1 MRAEVRLRAL
11 LLTGLLLPI
20 VSAPV
25 EAASADAGI
34 MPQTAPASTPI
45 PIPIALSAVFDESLL
60 NSPRV
65 ASIRAQLGI
74 AKAARQQALVLPN
87 PSFFFLQD
95 TAQLARQIGAS
106 IPIEPP
112 WKLVFRLLV
121 AKNQIRQA
129 DLEIGRNL
137 WQFRGLV
144 RRAYLDVVMSN
155 ETTET
160 FAELRSLALE
170 IKTVAQKRFDA
181 SDVAALDVY
190 RADLAAMQ
198 ADADYRQSTKKV
210 LQTKQRLSVILG
222 RGYTQVIE
230 VLRLPQIQL
239 RAATSELLPD
249 FSQPIP
255 PLAGLVDKALQTRLD
270 IKVVQQSIA
279 VNDSS
284 VRLAKANRLPDPVVN
299 IGDSYSGNPP
309 RPSTATRGLYIG
321 VTQEVPILNRNQGEI
336 ARLRAIKAQLGIE
349 LSSTKN
355 QVTEEVVTAYQ
366 QLAAAR
372 ERVELFQTQILPA
385 SARVAKMARRAYE
398 VGQSDINS
406 TLAAQQANVQTKN
419 AYLEAVRNYQ
429 QSLTDLEQAVGQP
442 F

>member
-11 LLTGLLLPI
+11 LLTGLVLPV
-20 VSAPV
+20 VSLPV

-34 MPQTAPASTPI
+34 MPQSTPVSASA
-45 PIPIALSAVFDESLL
+45 PVALSAVFDESLV

-65 ASIRAQLGI
+65 ASIRSQLGI

-121 AKNQIRQA
+121 AKNQIKQA
-129 DLEIGRNL
+129 DLEIARNL

-160 FAELRSLALE
+160 FAELRSLAYE

-198 ADADYRQSTKKV
+198 ADADYKQSAKKV

-230 VLRLPQIQL
+230 VLRLPQFQL
-239 RAATSELLPD
+239 RAATNCS
-249 FSQPIP
+249 
-255 PLAGLVDKALQTRLD
+255 
-270 IKVVQQSIA
+270 
-279 VNDSS
+279 
-284 VRLAKANRLPDPVVN
+284 
-299 IGDSYSGNPP
+299 
-309 RPSTATRGLYIG
+309 G
-321 VTQEVPILNRNQGEI
+321 VT
-336 ARLRAIKAQLGIE
+336 
-349 LSSTKN
+349 S
-355 QVTEEVVTAYQ
+355 
-366 QLAAAR
+366 
-372 ERVELFQTQILPA
+372 
-385 SARVAKMARRAYE
+385 
-398 VGQSDINS
+398 
-406 TLAAQQANVQTKN
+406 
-419 AYLEAVRNYQ
+419 
-429 QSLTDLEQAVGQP
+429 
-442 F
+442 

>member
-1 MRAEVRLRAL
+1 VQAELRLRSVL
-11 LLTGLLLPI
+11 LIGLVLPI
-20 VSAPV
+20 VAAPAK
-25 EAASADAGI
+25 AASADAGI
-34 MPQTAPASTPI
+34 MPQTAPASISAPV
-45 PIPIALSAVFDESLL
+45 ALSAVFDESLV

-74 AKAARQQALVLPN
+74 AKAARQQALILPN

-121 AKNQIRQA
+121 AKNQIKQA
-129 DLEIGRNL
+129 DLEIARSL
-137 WQFRGLV
+137 WQFRGIV

-155 ETTET
+155 EATET
-160 FAELRSLALE
+160 FAELRSLAGE

-198 ADADYRQSTKKV
+198 AEADYKQSAKKV

-222 RGYTQVIE
+222 RGYTEVIE
-230 VLRLPQIQL
+230 VLRLPQFQL
-239 RAATSELLPD
+239 RAATNELLPD
-249 FSQPIP
+249 FSQPMP
-255 PLAGLVDKALQTRLD
+255 PLSGLVDKALQTRLD
-270 IKVVQQSIA
+270 IKVVQQSIV

-284 VRLAKANRLPDPVVN
+284 IRLSKANRLPDPVVN
-299 IGDSYSGNPP
+299 VGDSYSGNPP
-309 RPSTATRGLYIG
+309 RPSTATRGFYIG
-321 VTQEVPILNRNQGEI
+321 VTEEVPILNRNQGEI
-336 ARLRAIKAQLGIE
+336 ARLKAIKAQLGIE
-349 LSSTKN
+349 LNSTKN
-355 QVTEEVVTAYQ
+355 QATEEVVSAYQ

-385 SARVAKMARRAYE
+385 SSRVARMARRAYE
-398 VGQSDINS
+398 VGQNDINS